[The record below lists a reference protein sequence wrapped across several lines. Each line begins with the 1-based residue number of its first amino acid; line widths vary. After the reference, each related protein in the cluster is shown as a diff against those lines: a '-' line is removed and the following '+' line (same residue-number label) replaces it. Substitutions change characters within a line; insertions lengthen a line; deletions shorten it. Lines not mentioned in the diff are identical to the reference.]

1 MKNFFSSLFGPT
13 SEPAQQPLFP
23 PSRARPTS
31 SLLFPASAH
40 SPASQLARRRPRGP
54 APPRGPA
61 GAPSARPALFWPARA
76 PASTR
81 PHRISPLCVACSAF
95 SAHAP
100 TPPFLLSLCPGPR
113 QPRPLPFPFFPA
125 PLSFRRP
132 PMALPSSASRRSRA
146 YLESA
151 KISPE
156 CPVPFLVRRSPPTY
170 KAPAEPRLL
179 PFPSMVELKHPPPP
193 PQFVASVLQSTPPMM
208 S

>member
-61 GAPSARPALFWPARA
+61 GAPSARPAPFRPARA

-81 PHRISPLCVACSAF
+81 LHRISLLYVACSAF

-100 TPPFLLSLCPGPR
+100 TPPFLLSLCPGPIR
-113 QPRPLPFPFFPA
+113 QLRPLPFPFFPA

-132 PMALPSSASRRSRA
+132 PMALPSSASHRSRA
-146 YLESA
+146 YKEG
-151 KISPE
+151 
-156 CPVPFLVRRSPPTY
+156 
-170 KAPAEPRLL
+170 APSRPRTPLS
-179 PFPSMVELKHPPPP
+179 FPSMPHPPAYKAKTSPVFSLSPP
-193 PQFVASVLQSTPPMM
+193 RSSSSTHRCRRNSSPRCSNPCR
-208 S
+208 